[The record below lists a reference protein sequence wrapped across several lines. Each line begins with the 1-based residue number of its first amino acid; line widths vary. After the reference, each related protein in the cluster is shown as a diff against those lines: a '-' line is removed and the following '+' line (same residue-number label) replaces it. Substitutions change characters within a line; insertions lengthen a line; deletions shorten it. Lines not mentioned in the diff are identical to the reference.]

1 MRLSGELNG
10 YKPELM
16 LLRNNGRPRR
26 FRELINAEYRLI
38 YMDGNNLLCVHKSI
52 VHFPKH

>member
-16 LLRNNGRPRR
+16 LLRNNGRPRP